1 MDLDYVVVPGLILL
15 VGILLV
21 WLSVRRILSL
31 SAKVSRKWQRV
42 AERVVLSVVILI
54 SVGIAGSASYNAID
68 LAWFRAHNPPPD
80 RKSVV

>member
-54 SVGIAGSASYNAID
+54 SVGIAGSASYNEID
-68 LAWFRAHNPPPD
+68 LA
-80 RKSVV
+80 